1 MPSEPERKKVAI
13 AYCERVTA
21 GDVEGILEL
30 FEPDAVIE
38 DPVGTGPVAGH
49 DALREYY
56 RNIVDNYGS
65 RIETGEA
72 RGSHEDTFVAL
83 PIVVTATIGGKA
95 SVVNSVDV
103 FEINDACRITRM
115 WAYWGPSDIR

>member
-1 MPSEPERKKVAI
+1 MPTEQERKEVAV

-21 GDVEGILEL
+21 GDVEAILEL

-49 DALREYY
+49 AALRDYY
-56 RNIVDNYGS
+56 RNIVDNYRS
-65 RIETGEA
+65 RVEPGEP
-72 RGSHEDTFVAL
+72 RGSHEGTFVAL
-83 PIVVTATIGGKA
+83 PIVVSATIDGTT
-95 SVVNSVDV
+95 SSVNSVDV
-103 FEINDACRITRM
+103 FEINDAHRITRM

>member
-1 MPSEPERKKVAI
+1 MPSEQERKEVAI

-49 DALREYY
+49 DALRAYY
-56 RNIVDNYGS
+56 RNIVDNYRS
-65 RIETGEA
+65 RIETGEP
-72 RGSHEDTFVAL
+72 RGRHEAAFVAL
-83 PIVVTATIGGKA
+83 PIVVSATIDGKTSA
-95 SVVNSVDV
+95 VNSVDV
-103 FEINDACRITRM
+103 FEINDARRITRM